1 MSPSFIEGPHAF
13 TAFGTP
19 GGSRIPSMVLLSMLQ
34 YLDEQPIASWTSVP
48 RYHHQYIPD
57 VMEYEPGAFTEE
69 ELADLRERGYR
80 LRETKRDFGNQQVLL
95 WRKTNARVEAASDPR
110 GIGVS
115 EIFKPTAPLSLMRA
129 CADQSCLP

>member
-1 MSPSFIEGPHAF
+1 V
-13 TAFGTP
+13 T
-19 GGSRIPSMVLLSMLQ
+19 Q
-34 YLDEQPIASWTSVP
+34 WTSAP

-57 VMEYEPGAFTEE
+57 VLEYEAGAFTEE
-69 ELADLRERGYR
+69 ELSDLRERGYR

-95 WRKTNARVEAASDPR
+95 WRKNTARVEAASDPR

-115 EIFKPTAPLSLMRA
+115 ATFRPEAPLNLVRT